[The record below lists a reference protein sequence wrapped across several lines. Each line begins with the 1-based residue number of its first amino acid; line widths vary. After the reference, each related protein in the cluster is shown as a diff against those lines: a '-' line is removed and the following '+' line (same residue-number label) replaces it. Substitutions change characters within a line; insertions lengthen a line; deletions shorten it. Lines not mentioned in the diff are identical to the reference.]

1 MFSIQ
6 YSRVEFFGGGR
17 ELLGSPNLLSI
28 RPKRGP
34 NRAGL
39 VEASST
45 GCCAFPKSEAEQ
57 FRTLLA
63 EHDGFQEQME
73 GQARVEE

>member
-34 NRAGL
+34 TRAVL
-39 VEASST
+39 H
-45 GCCAFPKSEAEQ
+45 
-57 FRTLLA
+57 LLI
-63 EHDGFQEQME
+63 EWD
-73 GQARVEE
+73 ARLEEKECRSCDAGRKENVRHG